1 VTPFHDLHDY
11 TSLDRLTGLR
21 LAPDGSWLAVTVS
34 ALAPDGRAFKPSI
47 WRVDTGGGRPAAR
60 LTRSAEGEDSP
71 AFLPDG
77 SLVFLSPR
85 PAPPGARPGGQASR
99 RDLAACP
106 GPGTGPEPVTPP
118 AAAQPGPPPGPGEG
132 HGPDPAGQ
140 RALWLLPAA
149 GGEACRVVAPPGGVS
164 QLATAS
170 GSGLAVFT
178 AGVLPGASGAA
189 GDTRQRQ
196 ARAEAGV
203 TAILHETPLVR
214 YWDHD
219 LGPDEQ
225 RLLVLDV
232 LAGEDSWSTPAA
244 AGPDGAGA
252 GAGPRP
258 RDLTPQPGRA
268 LDEHAFE
275 LTPDGRVAVTGW
287 SVDDGGGG
295 LRKNVV
301 VIDTGSGER
310 RILLSA
316 PGFDFSAP
324 RISPD
329 GKRAV
334 AIRERHESYD
344 QASALTVVMVPLD
357 AAAQGTVPLD
367 AAAQGTVPLDA
378 VSSGDA
384 APGTGTETL
393 DLLPG
398 LECWP
403 EELAWAPDGSGV
415 FVTTAD
421 HGRGPVLRADLDTGA
436 VTRLTTDHGAY
447 SCLCPSPDG
456 QFLYA
461 LRSAMDSPPLVV
473 RLDAARPGEP
483 EFLAGP
489 AARPPLPGRLE
500 EIEATAADGTPLR
513 AWLVLPD
520 SATPDRPAPLLLW
533 VHGGPYSSWNSWSWR
548 WNPWLMA
555 ARGYAVLLPDPGL
568 STGYGHEFLAR
579 GHGAWGGLPFT
590 DLMDITDAALTRA
603 DLDAGRTAV
612 MGGSFGGY
620 MANWIA
626 GHTTRFRAIV
636 SHAGLWAL
644 EQMFRTTDCPAEWR
658 RQLGSPGT
666 APERYADNSPDR
678 HVSAITTP
686 MLVIH
691 GDKDYRVPVGEAL
704 RLWTDLAGRPGHLAG
719 SKFLYFPDENHW
731 VLGPGNARAWYETVF
746 AFLGQHVLGEP
757 WHRPGLL

>member
-1 VTPFHDLHDY
+1 MTPFHDLHDY

-34 ALAPDGRAFKPSI
+34 ALAPDGRTFKPSI
-47 WRVDTGGGRPAAR
+47 WRVDTGGGRPAVR

-77 SLVFLSPR
+77 SLAFLSSR
-85 PAPPGARPGGQASR
+85 PAPPGTRPGGQASR
-99 RDLAACP
+99 R
-106 GPGTGPEPVTPP
+106 EPVVPPDPATGGEPASPP
-118 AAAQPGPPPGPGEG
+118 AAAQPGPPPGPDEG
-132 HGPDPAGQ
+132 RGPDPAGQ

-149 GGEACRVVAPPGGVS
+149 GGEARRVVAQPGGVS
-164 QLATAS
+164 RLATAS
-170 GSGLAVFT
+170 GSGLAAFT
-178 AGVLPGASGAA
+178 AAVLPGAGGAD
-189 GDTRQRQ
+189 GDAPQRR
-196 ARAEAGV
+196 ARADAGV

-232 LAGEDSWSTPAA
+232 LAGEDSWSMPAA
-244 AGPDGAGA
+244 AGQDV
-252 GAGPRP
+252 PRP

-268 LDEHAFE
+268 LDEQAFD

-295 LRKNVV
+295 LHRSVV

-310 RILLSA
+310 RSLLSA
-316 PGFDFSAP
+316 PGFDFTAP

-329 GKRAV
+329 GKRVV

-344 QASALTVVMVPLD
+344 RPSALTVVMVPLD
-357 AAAQGTVPLD
+357 AAPPGTVPLD
-367 AAAQGTVPLDA
+367 AAPPGTVPLDA
-378 VSSGDA
+378 ASSGA
-384 APGTGTETL
+384 GGPRGRTETL

-398 LECWP
+398 LEHWP
-403 EELAWAPDGSGV
+403 AELAWAPDGSGV

-421 HGRGPVLRADLDTGA
+421 HGRGPVLRADLDSGA

-456 QFLYA
+456 QYLYA

-483 EFLAGP
+483 EYLAGP
-489 AARPPLPGRLE
+489 AAQPPLPGRLE
-500 EIEATAADGTPLR
+500 EVEATAADGTPLR
-513 AWLVLPD
+513 AWLVLPGA
-520 SATPDRPAPLLLW
+520 ATPDVPAPLLLW

-590 DLMDITDAALTRA
+590 DLMDITDAALSRA
-603 DLDAGRTAV
+603 DLDAERTAV

-636 SHAGLWAL
+636 SHASLWAL
-644 EQMFRTTDCPAEWR
+644 EQMFGTTDCPAEWR
-658 RQLGSPGT
+658 RQLGSP
-666 APERYADNSPDR
+666 AIQPERYADNSPDR

-704 RLWTDLAGRPGHLAG
+704 RLWTDLAGRPGQLAG

-757 WHRPGLL
+757 WRRPGLL